1 MKLNRITAVVLF
13 ISFFSL
19 KPVVAQEQMSEAD
32 YAGAVGFS
40 LAECKQQKGF

>member
-32 YAGAVGFS
+32 YARAVVFCG
-40 LAECKQQKGF
+40 KM